1 MGTSAQVTIL
11 KTFGSAR
18 GQDRGKGADEMP
30 AFALRG
36 ILRLA
41 RLRHIS
47 MVMERIQKREGIVG
61 RVLEEGAELRGWLTD
76 V

>member
-11 KTFGSAR
+11 KTFGSER

-30 AFALRG
+30 AFALRV

-47 MVMERIQKREGIVG
+47 MVMERIDQTIF
-61 RVLEEGAELRGWLTD
+61 AHITD
-76 V
+76 RK